1 MDVDNSNFNEI
12 KALQLHDPR
21 KHEEEEGVVRRDLV
35 IPTLEEYLS
44 ICKKYDKVAVI
55 ELKTDFTGHF
65 ERLFET
71 VESYHS
77 LEKTVFISFGW
88 KNVVEVRKLLPNQ
101 KAQFLCCEWK
111 DELVEKL
118 KENNLDLDINYPALT
133 PEIVQKLHENG
144 IKVNC
149 WTADL
154 AQNAEKLVEMG
165 VDYITS
171 NILE

>member
-1 MDVDNSNFNEI
+1 M
-12 KALQLHDPR
+12 
-21 KHEEEEGVVRRDLV
+21 
-35 IPTLEEYLS
+35 
-44 ICKKYDKVAVI
+44 
-55 ELKTDFTGHF
+55 
-65 ERLFET
+65 
-71 VESYHS
+71 
-77 LEKTVFISFGW
+77 FISFGW
-88 KNVVEVRKLLPNQ
+88 QNVVEVRKLLPNQ